1 MLREATTVGMTA
13 TKTHRPTARSSRP
26 LLRVENVSKN
36 FGGVDALNSL
46 SFDVMQGDIVG
57 LIGPNGAGKTTV
69 FNLLTGVYQP
79 TSGMILLDETPLV
92 GLPSFRI
99 ARLGVAR
106 TFQNIRLF
114 HSMTVLEHI
123 LVGQLPDRRRGK
135 KFPSFPRMHRAAIKK
150 AEDILAL
157 TGLSG
162 VRDRLAATLPY
173 GLQRCVEIARA
184 LASEP
189 RLILLDEPVAGMNRE
204 ETSAMRNLIL
214 RVRGHGATLLIIEHD
229 MPFVMNLCEH
239 LYVIDFGTLIASGAP
254 SAIRTD
260 PVVLNAYLGDDAD
273 A

>member
-1 MLREATTVGMTA
+1 
-13 TKTHRPTARSSRP
+13 
-26 LLRVENVSKN
+26 VSKR
-36 FGGVDALNSL
+36 FGGVAALNNL
-46 SFDVMQGDIVG
+46 SFEVRQGDIIG

-79 TSGMILLDETPLV
+79 TSGMIYLDETRLV

-99 ARLGVAR
+99 ARLGIAR

-114 HSMTVLEHI
+114 HSMTVLEHVLI
-123 LVGQLPDRRRGK
+123 GQLPDRRRWR
-135 KFPSFPRMHRAAIKK
+135 SFQPFSRARGSAISR

-157 TGLSG
+157 TGLSD

-204 ETSAMRNLIL
+204 ETSAMRDLIL
-214 RVRGHGATLLIIEHD
+214 RLRGRGATVLIIEHD

-239 LYVIDFGTLIASGAP
+239 LCVIDFGTLIASGAP
-254 SAIRTD
+254 SSVRTD

>member
-1 MLREATTVGMTA
+1 MLDAMTA
-13 TKTHRPTARSSRP
+13 GAMAARMHHSATANGTP
-26 LLRVENVSKN
+26 LLRVESVSKR
-36 FGGVDALNSL
+36 FGGVAALNNL
-46 SFDVMQGDIVG
+46 SFEVRQGDIIG

-79 TSGMILLDETPLV
+79 TSGMIYLDETRLV

-99 ARLGVAR
+99 ARLGIAR

-114 HSMTVLEHI
+114 HSMTVLEHVLI
-123 LVGQLPDRRRGK
+123 GQLPDRRRWR
-135 KFPSFPRMHRAAIKK
+135 SFQPFSRARGSAISR

-157 TGLSG
+157 TGLSD

-204 ETSAMRNLIL
+204 ETSAMRDLIL
-214 RVRGHGATLLIIEHD
+214 RLRGRGATVLIIEHD

-239 LYVIDFGTLIASGAP
+239 LCVIDFGTLIASGAP
-254 SAIRTD
+254 SSVRTD